1 MSQAE
6 AGHLREEHEEN
17 PAEPHANS
25 KEWTAAEKAA
35 AQAQLEGEW
44 GDVTVKRAKLASETG
59 RRQAEIATARAVV
72 GKLGTTVPLAQARE
86 TDFKK
91 ARRPGPHL
99 RPRER

>member
-1 MSQAE
+1 M
-6 AGHLREEHEEN
+6 REEREEN

-59 RRQAEIATARAVV
+59 RRQAEIAI
-72 GKLGTTVPLAQARE
+72 TVPLEQARE
-86 TDFKK
+86 TDSKK
-91 ARRPGPHL
+91 ARRPGLHL

>member
-1 MSQAE
+1 MTQAE

-44 GDVTVKRAKLASETG
+44 GRCHGQAGQTGVGNRPPPGRDRDHRA
-59 RRQAEIATARAVV
+59 
-72 GKLGTTVPLAQARE
+72 
-86 TDFKK
+86 
-91 ARRPGPHL
+91 PGAGA
-99 RPRER
+99 